1 MPVTDSMPTAAKITA
16 SVFLAAVAWYAS
28 ELIRPLMPEGTDFGW
43 FNYVNLVLGLLCG
56 WFVVG
61 TRVGRTYL
69 ESFSAGLTG
78 MAALVFWAL
87 FLQSFNEMLKLALQR
102 RYEGPVEA
110 IVAIFEIGVDF
121 GTKLLDVNLI
131 VTLVVGGIISGIL
144 AEWASRRWS

>member
-1 MPVTDSMPTAAKITA
+1 MPITDRMPTAAKMA
-16 SVFLAAVAWYAS
+16 AAVFLGAVAWYAS
-28 ELIRPLMPEGTDFGW
+28 DLIRPLMPEGTDFGW
-43 FNYVNLVLGLLCG
+43 FNYVNLALGLLCG
-56 WFVVG
+56 WFVTG
-61 TRVGRTYL
+61 TRVGRSYF

-121 GTKLLDVNLI
+121 GSHLLDAKLI
-131 VTLVVGGIISGIL
+131 IVLLVGGVISGVA

>member
-1 MPVTDSMPTAAKITA
+1 MPITDKMPTAAKMAAAIC
-16 SVFLAAVAWYAS
+16 LGAVAWYAS
-28 ELIRPLMPEGTDFGW
+28 EIIRPLMPDGTDFGW

-61 TRVGRTYL
+61 TRVGRSYV

-121 GTKLLDVNLI
+121 GSSLLDAKLI
-131 VTLVVGGIISGIL
+131 FVLLVGGIVAGVM